1 MEECTMSKQRNEWL
15 TCIKDIAFAALASAG
30 VFVGLS
36 MIIVAVL
43 KEFDPAIREIMMD
56 ALITV
61 PYAVFFYRFHMR
73 DRLDAYAEH
82 TDKFDVKKELL
93 AYLRSEGKIM
103 LTIYGACA
111 VVSEISGWLIPNTPQ
126 NPIKFPAM
134 LCMGPL
140 VSIPLPIVGSLL
152 AFVYSSVVVC
162 ALALIRSRKVYLEAG
177 QRKRGR

>member
-1 MEECTMSKQRNEWL
+1 MSKQKNKWF
-15 TCIKDIAFAALASAG
+15 TCVKDIAFAALASAG
-30 VFVGLS
+30 IFVGLS

-43 KEFDPAIREIMMD
+43 KEFSPAIRDIIVQ
-56 ALITV
+56 ALV
-61 PYAVFFYRFHMR
+61 MVMYPVFFYHFHMR
-73 DRLDAYAEH
+73 DRLDTYAEH

-111 VVSEISGWLIPNTPQ
+111 AVSEISGWLIPNTPQ

-134 LCMGPL
+134 FCIGPF
-140 VSIPLPIVGSLL
+140 VGIPLPIVGSLL

-162 ALALIRSRKVYLEAG
+162 ALALIRSRTVYLEASS
-177 QRKRGR
+177 RMHRR